1 MPSTGRNASTC
12 DLMLPAPV
20 VFRCSLLP
28 LNRFRVVKNEASTHD
43 SRAWAK
49 AVRSAAVTSSSP
61 EGSSMRSLD
70 RESVRNIISVEVA
83 PERT

>member
-28 LNRFRVVKNEASTHD
+28 LNRFRVVKNVASTHD

-49 AVRSAAVTSSSP
+49 AVRAVAVTSSSP
-61 EGSSMRSLD
+61 EGSVCALWI
-70 RESVRNIISVEVA
+70 EGVRNIISVEVA